1 MNIHIWQE
9 RRDKNV
15 WKRWKR
21 SNGAG
26 KRNWRGRGNCVAG
39 QRKNGNGQRAGLRQ
53 NSQARG
59 ILRGGGR
66 LMNTPKGNSR
76 DQ

>member
-1 MNIHIWQE
+1 MSG
-9 RRDKNV
+9 RDG
-15 WKRWKR
+15 
-21 SNGAG
+21 SGPMGQG
-26 KRNWRGRGNCVAG
+26 KGTGGGRGNCVAG